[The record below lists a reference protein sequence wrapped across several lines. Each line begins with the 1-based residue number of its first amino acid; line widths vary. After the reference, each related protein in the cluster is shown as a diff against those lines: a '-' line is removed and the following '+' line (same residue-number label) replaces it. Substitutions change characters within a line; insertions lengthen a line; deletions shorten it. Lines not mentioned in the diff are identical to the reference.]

1 MIKKDYYE
9 ILGVSRSASSDE
21 IKRVYRK
28 LALQYH
34 PDRTPGDKQAEE
46 RFKEAAEA
54 YEVLRDPEKRRIYD
68 QYGHDGLHG
77 TGFEGFS
84 SFDDIFESFSDIF
97 GDIFGFGGFST
108 RRTYRSR
115 PSRGADLRYDVSITL
130 EEAAKGK
137 EIEFDIPKTEV
148 CDHCGGSGA
157 EPGTSPHTCSVCG
170 GRGQVYRSQGFFT
183 ISTTCTR
190 CQGTGQV
197 IPTPCKSCRGLG
209 TLRRKKTLKVKIPPG
224 VDSGTTI
231 RLAGEGQLGEHGGPP
246 GDLYV
251 MIQMKPHNIFTREGD
266 DLICEVPLSFVQ
278 AALGTVA
285 NVPTIDGEYD
295 LEIRPGTQPGEIYV
309 IKDKGLKHLRG
320 RGYGNIRVA
329 IRIVIPRKLTKEQEE
344 LLRQFAL
351 ISEDEVRDRA
361 KNKKKFNIF

>member
-21 IKRVYRK
+21 IKKKYRQI
-28 LALQYH
+28 ALKYH
-34 PDRTPGDKQAEE
+34 PDRNPGNRQAEE

-68 QYGHDGLHG
+68 QYGHEGLHG

-84 SFDDIFESFSDIF
+84 SFDDIFESFSDLF
-97 GDIFGFGGFST
+97 GDVFGFST
-108 RRTYRSR
+108 RRSYRNR
-115 PSRGADLRYDVSITL
+115 PVRGADLRYDVSITL

-148 CDHCGGSGA
+148 CDHCDGSGA
-157 EPGTSPHTCSVCG
+157 EPGTSPEVCNVCG
-170 GRGQVYRSQGFFT
+170 GRGQVYRTQGFFT

-190 CQGTGQV
+190 CRGTGRV
-197 IPTPCKSCRGLG
+197 ISRPCKRCRGSG
-209 TLRRKKTLKVKIPPG
+209 TLTRKKTLKVKIPPG

-251 MIQMKPHNIFTREGD
+251 MIQVKPHHIFTRQGD
-266 DLICEVPLSFVQ
+266 DLICEIPISFVQ
-278 AALGTVA
+278 AALGTVVK
-285 NVPTIDGEYD
+285 VPILDGEYD
-295 LEIRPGTQPGEIYV
+295 LEIKPGTQPGEIYT

-320 RGYGNIRVA
+320 RGYGDMRVGIRV
-329 IRIVIPRKLTKEQEE
+329 VIPRKLTKEQEE
-344 LLRQFAL
+344 LLEQFAL
-351 ISEDEVRDRA
+351 ISKDEVMDRT
-361 KNKKKFNIF
+361 KHKKKFNIF